1 MNNKQINGTKS
12 ELLAEYFLINNG
24 YAVSKPINDFSEYD
38 FVIDDCKG
46 HLYRVQVKTI
56 YFDSSKQRWLGSC
69 VTSHIRG
76 NGRRIN
82 KKYTKDSFDFGLFIC
97 AEHNSAY
104 MIPISL
110 IEGRR
115 SITFY
120 PNGKA
125 NKSNT
130 RYYDF
135 EQFHQNL
142 FWSCRVT
149 CPNPYPQNP
158 QK

>member
-1 MNNKQINGTKS
+1 MNSKQINGTKS
-12 ELLAEYFLINNG
+12 ELLAEYFLIAQG
-24 YAVSKPINDFSEYD
+24 YIVSKPINDFLEYD
-38 FVIDDCKG
+38 FIADDRKG
-46 HLYRVQVKTI
+46 HLYKVQVKTI
-56 YFDSSKQRWLGSC
+56 YFDNGKKRWMGSC

-82 KKYTKDSFDFGLFIC
+82 KKYTAESFDFGLFIC

-130 RYYDF
+130 RYSDF
-135 EQFHQNL
+135 EQFRQDI
-142 FWSCRVT
+142 FIM
-149 CPNPYPQNP
+149 
-158 QK
+158 